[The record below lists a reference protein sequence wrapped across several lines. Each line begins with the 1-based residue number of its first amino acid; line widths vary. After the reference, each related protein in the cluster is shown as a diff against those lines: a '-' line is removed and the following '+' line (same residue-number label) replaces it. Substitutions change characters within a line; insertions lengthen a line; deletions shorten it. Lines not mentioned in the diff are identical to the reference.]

1 MTLQKQLQQLGLHKS
16 EITVYLYILEQ
27 GQSSPPKIARNT
39 RIAITNSYH
48 ILQSLKD
55 KGLISEQTSG
65 KRKLYI
71 ANDPEAIVHMLDLKK
86 KAAEQVVPDLRG
98 LFKLQKNKPKIR
110 FYDGLEQV
118 REIYLSTLSAKKIY
132 GFGST
137 KLLSELVPDLYKYYL
152 NQLRQN
158 GIVFY
163 DILTHASKLNGAPE
177 MKETLKGLY
186 DMKFLPKEYVDQP
199 TDMLFWDNNIALI
212 TLEEPIFGTVITSP
226 LLFTTFMII
235 FDVIW
240 KRL

>member
-1 MTLQKQLQQLGLHKS
+1 MTLPEQLQQLGLHKS
-16 EITVYLYILEQ
+16 EIAVYLYILEQ
-27 GQSSPPKIARNT
+27 GQSSPPKIANGT
-39 RIAITNSYH
+39 HIATTNSYH
-48 ILQSLKD
+48 LLHSLKD
-55 KGLISEQTSG
+55 KGLISEQLNG

-71 ANDPEAIVHMLDLKK
+71 ANDPEAIIHMLDLKR

-118 REIYLSTLSAKKIY
+118 KRIYLNTLSAKKIY

-152 NQLRQN
+152 EQLQKR
-158 GIVFY
+158 GVIFY
-163 DILTHASKLNGAPE
+163 DILTHASKSNGAPE
-177 MKETLKGLY
+177 MKEILKGLY
-186 DMKFLPKEYVDQP
+186 DMKFLPEEYVDQP
-199 TDMLFWDNNIALI
+199 TDMLFWDDSIALI

-226 LLFTTFMII
+226 LLFKTFIII

-240 KRL
+240 KKL